1 MRPGAAPAMLPWG
14 SRSRLVRSPSS
25 PLRSRHASRRRDHLQ
40 CAIVLAI
47 WFAGRYAGRRP
58 RRADQLLTYAVR
70 LESDQEQR
78 AREAIAAETA
88 RIAGELHDIVAHSV
102 SVMGV
107 QAGAARA
114 LLDTDP

>member
-1 MRPGAAPAMLPWG
+1 M
-14 SRSRLVRSPSS
+14 
-25 PLRSRHASRRRDHLQ
+25 
-40 CAIVLAI
+40 
-47 WFAGRYAGRRP
+47 
-58 RRADQLLTYAVR
+58 TYAVR